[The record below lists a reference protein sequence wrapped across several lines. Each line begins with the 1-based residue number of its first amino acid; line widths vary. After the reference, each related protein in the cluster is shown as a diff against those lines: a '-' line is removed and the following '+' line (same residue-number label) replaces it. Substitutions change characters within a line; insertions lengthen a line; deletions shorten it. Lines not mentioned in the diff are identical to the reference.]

1 MINYDTVKLDG
12 LLKDFYNATGI
23 NMDFYTEDFESVSG
37 NTNRENIEYC
47 RCIHNTAEGNRRC
60 IASDA
65 ELLGRCKR
73 TKRSQMHICHAGLI
87 DVAVPIIHRDS
98 IMGYV
103 IFGQIRTDKAFSEF
117 EGYVKG
123 LGLDPKDMG
132 ERYGR
137 VPVFEEHRMDSVLNI
152 AVMLAKHIML
162 ENMLKPDYDRVLD
175 SAVAYIDKNLERPL
189 SVSDIVH
196 KVNTSKTVLYD
207 RFRAAFDCTV
217 SEYINSRRVERAA
230 RLLSGTDM
238 SVEDISQT
246 VGFSGTSYFCKI
258 FKRKMGASP
267 LRYRQKCKKS

>member
-1 MINYDTVKLDG
+1 
-12 LLKDFYNATGI
+12 
-23 NMDFYTEDFESVSG
+23 
-37 NTNRENIEYC
+37 
-47 RCIHNTAEGNRRC
+47 
-60 IASDA
+60 
-65 ELLGRCKR
+65 
-73 TKRSQMHICHAGLI
+73 
-87 DVAVPIIHRDS
+87 
-98 IMGYV
+98 
-103 IFGQIRTDKAFSEF
+103 
-117 EGYVKG
+117 
-123 LGLDPKDMG
+123 
-132 ERYGR
+132 
-137 VPVFEEHRMDSVLNI
+137 MDSVLNI

-230 RLLSGTDM
+230 HLLSGTDM

-267 LRYRQKCKKS
+267 LRYRQKCKK